1 MPKSQYA
8 QLTADTQLEKT
19 AYSVDWITFR
29 KIRKLC
35 RVCPPLQSYFNHW
48 TTPLAATH
56 VVNKCE
62 MVLTVEQLVLHS
74 RVT

>member
-29 KIRKLC
+29 KIRKLL
-35 RVCPPLQSYFNHW
+35 PPDVRF
-48 TTPLAATH
+48 
-56 VVNKCE
+56 
-62 MVLTVEQLVLHS
+62 
-74 RVT
+74 